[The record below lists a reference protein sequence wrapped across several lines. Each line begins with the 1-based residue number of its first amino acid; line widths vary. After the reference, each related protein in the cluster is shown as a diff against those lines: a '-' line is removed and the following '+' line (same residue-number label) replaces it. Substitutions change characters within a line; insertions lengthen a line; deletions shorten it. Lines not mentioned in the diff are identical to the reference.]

1 MIYLI
6 LIVTFVI
13 LLYAI
18 DQRVKHDK
26 WHDLYWDENR
36 LHQETLSKF
45 ENASEEINQLNNQI
59 EMLEDSLRAKDADK
73 EETGN
78 FVIQRKL
85 RPATSQTYKVVFDM
99 DINGQRI
106 LEHLAQLYCR
116 NAFASTDRE
125 TNYKL
130 GQQHVVNHI
139 INQINKAN
147 DPDYTEEL
155 NND

>member
-1 MIYLI
+1 MIYLGFLLALVF
-6 LIVTFVI
+6 LISTA
-13 LLYAI
+13 Y
-18 DQRVKHDK
+18 QKVKHEK
-26 WHDLYWDENR
+26 WHEMYWDENR
-36 LHQETLSKF
+36 LHQETTGKLEKA
-45 ENASEEINQLNNQI
+45 NDEINQLNNQI
-59 EMLEDSLRAKDADK
+59 EMLEEALRTKDVDK
-73 EETGN
+73 EESGN
-78 FVIQRKL
+78 FVLQRKL
-85 RPATSQTYKVVFDM
+85 RPATPETYQVVFDM

-116 NAFASTDRE
+116 PAFSSTDRE